1 MKRAFLF
8 LALGCLVAFATAG
21 GPDDGHSHGPGPGG
35 AASSAGSP
43 SRPSVVVSHHDL
55 RIDGADGKPVV
66 GAKVT
71 STITPIGKPT
81 EIVHTEKNAYE
92 PEAQVYGSHMTYTAP
107 GEYVLTED
115 VEMPDGRRTAVEFP
129 VYVVLAATQPGEKG
143 AEHEAHGPN
152 WLLIAAGI
160 VGGVIALAVAY
171 RLGKRSGS
179 DGTPTALL
187 FLGLVAG
194 ALAAGSCARQEG
206 EAHVHGPDGRHIVPE
221 AATAGASA
229 VRYEAFATPAKGPS
243 ATKVV
248 ERITY
253 TLTIENEVVE
263 ADPDLVAIDK
273 AQAETIGLKTA
284 KAELSSSASWL
295 ETTGRVSANPN
306 GVVKVNARS
315 SGRVVRLGALPGT
328 TVHRGQVLAEIESP
342 ELADAQAAYRT
353 ASAERAQVQ
362 AAIRIAESGVASA
375 ETELAIAERNLA
387 RQQQLAQAGAFT
399 APAVET
405 ARANASQA
413 DAEVAAAR
421 IEVDRLTALLGR
433 QKQGL
438 ASGVVAPRDFE
449 ETEARLETARS
460 TLADA
465 TTKQRLAQAALDR
478 EESIAARELRD
489 AREVEAAR
497 AQADLARAAVRS
509 AKNRLAQARAD
520 TARIESAIRVAAD
533 QIRLLGGTPGGG
545 HRIVIASP
553 IDAEVEERLVTSGQ
567 TVAVGELL
575 FELLNAAIVWVV
587 ADVYEKDIPKVA
599 VGQRIEV
606 IADAYP
612 DKVYVGEV
620 AFVHNEVDPQT
631 RTTPVRIVIDN
642 PGERLKQDMFVRVLL
657 GTDDAQLVLVPTAA
671 VQKDKGLDVVFVRVR
686 DGVFR
691 RTLVQVQRVV
701 GNRTVVK
708 GVEPGSVV
716 ATAGSY
722 QLMSLGGPR

>member
-1 MKRAFLF
+1 MKRTCLS
-8 LALGCLVAFATAG
+8 LVIGCLAAFAVAG

-35 AASSAGSP
+35 PASSTGSP

-55 RIDGADGKPVV
+55 RIEDADGNPVL

-71 STITPIGKPT
+71 STIALKGKPT

-115 VEMPDGRRTAVEFP
+115 VEMPDGRRTAMEFP
-129 VYVVLAATQPGEKG
+129 VYVFPAAAQPGEAG
-143 AEHEAHGPN
+143 AEHEDHGPN

-160 VGGVIALAVAY
+160 VGGVVALAVAY

-179 DGTPTALL
+179 GGTPTALL
-187 FLGLVAG
+187 FIGLVAIG
-194 ALAAGSCARQEG
+194 LAAGSCAKQEG

-221 AATAGASA
+221 AAATGATA
-229 VRYEAFATPAKGPS
+229 VRYEAYATPAKGRS
-243 ATKVV
+243 ATKVA
-248 ERITY
+248 EGITF

-263 ADPDLVAIDK
+263 VDPDLVVIDE

-342 ELADAQAAYRT
+342 DLADAQAAYRT

-362 AAIRIAESGVASA
+362 ASIRIAESGVASA
-375 ETELAIAERNLA
+375 ETELGIAERNLA
-387 RQQQLAQAGAFT
+387 RQQQLAHAGAFT

-438 ASGVVAPRDFE
+438 ASGVVAPRDVE

-460 TLADA
+460 SLADA
-465 TTKQRLAQAALDR
+465 TTKQRLAQAALER
-478 EESIAARELRD
+478 EESIAARGLRD

-533 QIRLLGGTPGGG
+533 QIRLLGGTLGGG
-545 HRIVIASP
+545 HRIVITSP

-657 GTDDAQLVLVPTAA
+657 GTDDEQLVLVPTAA

-686 DGVFR
+686 EGVFR

-716 ATAGSY
+716 ATSGSY

>member
-1 MKRAFLF
+1 MKRASLLLVVGS
-8 LALGCLVAFATAG
+8 LAAFAVAG

-35 AASSAGSP
+35 PASSTGSP
-43 SRPSVVVSHHDL
+43 SRRTVVVSHHDL
-55 RIDGADGKPVV
+55 RIEGADGKPVG

-71 STITPIGKPT
+71 STITPKGKPT
-81 EIVHTEKNAYE
+81 EIIHTEKNAYE
-92 PEAQVYGSHMTYTAP
+92 PENQVYSSHMTYTAA

-115 VEMPDGRRTAVEFP
+115 IEMPDGRRTRVEFP
-129 VYVVLAATQPGEKG
+129 ITVVQAAAQPGEAG

-152 WLLIAAGI
+152 WLLIGVGI
-160 VGGVIALAVAY
+160 VGGAVALAVAY
-171 RLGKRSGS
+171 RLGKRSGA
-179 DGTPTALL
+179 GGMPTAVV
-187 FLGLVAG
+187 FLGLVATG
-194 ALAAGSCARQEG
+194 LAAGSCAKQEG
-206 EAHVHGPDGRHIVPE
+206 EAHVHGPDGRHIMPE
-221 AATAGASA
+221 SSPDAGAT
-229 VRYEAFATPAKGPS
+229 VLYEAYATPGKGRS

-248 ERITY
+248 EGITF

-342 ELADAQAAYRT
+342 DLADAQAAYRT
-353 ASAERAQVQ
+353 ASAERAQVE
-362 AAIRIAESGVASA
+362 AAIRIAQSGVESA
-375 ETELAIAERNLA
+375 ETELGIAERNLA
-387 RQQQLAQAGAFT
+387 RQKQLAQAGAFT

-413 DAEVAAAR
+413 EAEVAAAR
-421 IEVDRLTALLGR
+421 IEVERLTSLLGR

-438 ASGVVAPRDFE
+438 ANGVVAPRDVE

-465 TTKQRLAQAALDR
+465 TTKQRLAQAALER
-478 EESIAARELRD
+478 EESIADRGLRD

-497 AQADLARAAVRS
+497 AQADLARAALRS

-657 GTDDAQLVLVPTAA
+657 GTDDEQLVLVPTAA
-671 VQKDKGLDVVFVRVR
+671 VQKDKGLDVAFVRVR
-686 DGVFR
+686 EGVFR

-722 QLMSLGGPR
+722 QLMSLGGAR

>member
-1 MKRAFLF
+1 MKRECLS
-8 LALGCLVAFATAG
+8 LALGCLVAIAAAG
-21 GPDDGHSHGPGPGG
+21 GPDDGHSHGPAVGG
-35 AASSAGSP
+35 ATSSAGTP
-43 SRPSVVVSHHDL
+43 SRRTVVVSHHDL
-55 RIDGADGKPVV
+55 RIEDAGGKPVV

-71 STITPIGKPT
+71 STITPKGKPT
-81 EIVHTEKNAYE
+81 EIIHTEKNAYE
-92 PEAQVYGSHMTYTAP
+92 PEYQVYGSHMTYTAP
-107 GEYVLTED
+107 GEYVLTEE
-115 VEMPDGRRTAVEFP
+115 VEMPDGRRTRIEFP
-129 VYVVLAATQPGEKG
+129 VTVVQAAAPPGEAR
-143 AEHEAHGPN
+143 AEHEAHGPS

-160 VGGVIALAVAY
+160 VGGAAALAIAY
-171 RLGKRSGS
+171 RLGKRSGAG
-179 DGTPTALL
+179 GTPPAMAL
-187 FLGLVAG
+187 LGLVAIG
-194 ALAAGSCARQEG
+194 LAGGSCAKQEG

-221 AATAGASA
+221 SSADAGAA
-229 VRYEAFATPAKGPS
+229 ILYEAYATPEKGRS

-248 ERITY
+248 EGITF

-263 ADPDLVAIDK
+263 ADPDLVVIDK

-342 ELADAQAAYRT
+342 DLADAQAAYRT
-353 ASAERAQVQ
+353 ATAERAQVQ
-362 AAIRIAESGVASA
+362 AAIRIAGSGVASA
-375 ETELAIAERNLA
+375 KTELGIAERNLA
-387 RQQQLAQAGAFT
+387 RQQQLARAGAFT

-413 DAEVAAAR
+413 EAEVAAAR
-421 IEVDRLTALLGR
+421 IEVERLTSLLSR
-433 QKQGL
+433 QRQGL
-438 ASGVVAPRDFE
+438 ASGVVAPRDVE

-465 TTKQRLAQAALDR
+465 TTKQRLAQAALER
-478 EESIAARELRD
+478 EEAIAARGLRD
-489 AREVEAAR
+489 AREVETAR
-497 AQADLARAAVRS
+497 SQVDLARAALRS
-509 AKNRLAQARAD
+509 AKDRLAQARAD

-545 HRIVIASP
+545 HRIVIAAP
-553 IDAEVEERLVTSGQ
+553 IDAEVEKRLVTSGQ
-567 TVAVGELL
+567 TVAVGEPL
-575 FELLNAAIVWVV
+575 FELLNAAVVWVV

-686 DGVFR
+686 EGVFR